1 MALENIRKHDETRK
15 SVIIVVVD
23 DDISHLHKLQ
33 RALKNDYIVLTTTGG
48 VEAIRLIKSL
58 NTIHVLV
65 ISNNMSPG
73 NEILRFVHESMP
85 DSDSI
90 IKILI
95 THSHDDK
102 NMIEAGKIGHIDA
115 LLTKPVSPD
124 SIRNEVAY
132 LLARTSKEKRA
143 VMRLNLEN
151 TALIQVDGEAN
162 TEIELINIS
171 ESGMFLRTLSRYSHG
186 MTLPF
191 KIGLPDGKDYTV
203 SARVVRTDKERGGIG
218 VEFLTLDQGG
228 RISLM
233 RSLADSVTLRDL
245 NKLKARYPFLKTEDM
260 VPFTDKTRIETF
272 LWEAKRS
279 ETEIVAIQAHLPK
292 HEIMKMSGLVP
303 LHSCTLEGQNLDVK
317 FKTSDLIFVS
327 FQLGYATYNFET
339 TVYRIS
345 DDGKQMEC
353 LYPRVIFYSEKRH
366 EKRIDPQGDLWIEI
380 PLPPPHNN
388 TIKGRIIDIS
398 PGGVS
403 FVSKSGEPVLLKG
416 TPLDTIRI
424 FDGDDLQWQENGEI
438 RYVTWEGDAASHRMR
453 YGIQFGIA
461 RMSIQT
467 THAPRIDFEQQHSE
481 EKADDHPR
489 LVLSA
494 DRKKLASKPPEVIRV
509 ENQKGEEIV
518 GLLDSSL
525 PLDRQP
531 VPVVL
536 IPPAFGKTKETLFS
550 LALTLIENFYLLGK
564 PLAVLRYD
572 GIRRKG
578 ESHKDPEASDPP
590 YELINADFTQG
601 ASDIKTM
608 IDWLQTNP
616 RVRASSIVLISF
628 SLSALEA
635 RIVLR
640 DEAYRR
646 HISYWISC
654 LGTPEFRDLMT
665 RINCGLDFFEQYKL
679 GIQMG
684 VMPILGNLVNV
695 DPYVGDGVAH
705 KVATIDQAKEDMRL
719 FDIPIS
725 WIYGQYDN
733 WVKTDLVR
741 DIMSVQVDSPRE
753 VISVPTGHNARTSKE
768 ALQVFG
774 TITSLVYR
782 FLHHKMISPVLPS
795 KKNLEIFRR
804 AEKDRIPARKLK
816 DRKAYW
822 QRYLIGEEN
831 VLGFD
836 IMGMSDDYQTLMHDQ
851 VEALDPVPNDRVLD
865 LGGGTGIFV
874 EHLLENGRALPSHVT
889 LADLVPEALKKARS
903 KLTSHPKLLLPAQG
917 QFELM
922 CVDLELSRY
931 LPITRFLKGE
941 IAHFKDLADRI
952 ENLSLESALKIQDA
966 YSPRLHRILRGQEI
980 DAPLDDW
987 LKSQFDLRE
996 YRTIIDFN
1004 QAARYVKGLLP
1015 KKPAFQSLHFPG
1027 NLEANIH
1034 LPVKPGFY
1042 NKILM
1047 SLVLSYI
1054 FDPAETLYEV
1064 RRVISPGG
1072 RLVLSSMRPD
1082 TDASGPFTR
1091 LVEKIARMPEDA
1103 LPSEWTKPRLL
1114 DSLRA
1119 FLNDAQ
1125 ALVDLEEAGT
1135 FDFFDP
1141 EKLDSLLEETGW
1153 EIVRTIPTYG
1163 DPPQGYIIVAEARET
1178 NGNKRPSL

>member
-1 MALENIRKHDETRK
+1 MSLENIKKHTETKK

-33 RALKNDYIVLTTTGG
+33 RALSQEYIVLTSTGG

-58 NTIHVLV
+58 NTIHVLI
-65 ISNNMSPG
+65 ISNDMTPE
-73 NEILRFVHESMP
+73 NEILRFVNESIP
-85 DSDSI
+85 DADEI

-95 THSHDDK
+95 SNSPDDK
-102 NMIEAGKIGHIDA
+102 SMVESGKIGRIDG

-132 LLARTSKEKRA
+132 LLARNAKEKRA
-143 VMRLNLEN
+143 VMRVNLED
-151 TALIQVDGEAN
+151 TARIHVDGEAD
-162 TEIELINIS
+162 TEIELVNIS
-171 ESGMFLRTLSRYSHG
+171 ESGMFLRTLSRYPHG

-191 KIGLPDGKDYTV
+191 RIGLPDGKNYTV

-218 VEFLTLDQGG
+218 VEFVTMDRGG
-228 RISLM
+228 RTSLM
-233 RSLADSVTLRDL
+233 RSLADSVTLKDL
-245 NKLKARYPFLKTEDM
+245 SKLKARYPFLNTEEM

-272 LWEAKRS
+272 LLEAMKS
-279 ETEIVAIQAHLPK
+279 ETEIVALQVHMPR
-292 HEIMKMSGLVP
+292 HEILKMTGLVP
-303 LHSCTLEGQNLDVK
+303 LHSCTLEGEALDVK

-339 TVYRIS
+339 TVYRLS
-345 DDGKQMEC
+345 EDGKRMEC

-366 EKRIDPQGDLWIEI
+366 EKRIEPVGDLWVEI
-380 PLPPPHNN
+380 PLPSPHND
-388 TIKGRIIDIS
+388 TIKGRIADIS
-398 PGGVS
+398 PGGVC
-403 FVSKSGEPVLLKG
+403 FLSKQGGPMLLKG

-424 FDGDDLQWQENGEI
+424 YDGDKLQWQENGEI
-438 RYVTWEGDAASHRMR
+438 RYVTWQGESSSRYIR
-453 YGIQFGIA
+453 YGIQLGIA
-461 RMSIQT
+461 RMSIQST
-467 THAPRIDFEQQHSE
+467 QAPQINFEKLPTEDRFE
-481 EKADDHPR
+481 EKPR
-489 LVLSA
+489 FILSSS
-494 DRKKLASKPPEVIRV
+494 RKELASRPPEVIRV
-509 ENQKGEEIV
+509 ENKKGEEIV
-518 GLLDSSL
+518 GLLDSSM
-525 PLDRQP
+525 PLDGDP
-531 VPVVL
+531 LPVVL

-578 ESHKDPEASDPP
+578 ESFKDPEAAEPP

-608 IDWLQTNP
+608 VDWLKNNP
-616 RVRASSIVLISF
+616 RFRASSITLISF

-640 DEAYRR
+640 DEAYRKK
-646 HISYWISC
+646 IDYWISC

-665 RINCGLDFFEQYKL
+665 RINCGLDFFEQYRL

-684 VMPILGNLVNV
+684 VMPVLGNLVNV

-719 FDIPIS
+719 FDIPIT
-725 WIYGQYDN
+725 WIYGQHDK
-733 WVKTDLVR
+733 WVKTELVR

-753 VISVPTGHNARTSKE
+753 VISMPTGHNARTSQE

-782 FLHHKMISPVLPS
+782 FLHHKMITPVLPN
-795 KKNLEIFRR
+795 KKSMEIFRR
-804 AEKDRIPARKLK
+804 AEKDRLPARKLK

-836 IMGMSDDYQTLMHDQ
+836 IMGMSDDYQKLMHDQ
-851 VEALDPVPNDRVLD
+851 VEALDPAPSDRVLD

-874 EHLLENGRALPSHVT
+874 EHLLENGRSLPAHVAI
-889 LADLVPEALKKARS
+889 ADLIPEALKQARV
-903 KLTSHPKLLLPAQG
+903 KLSAHPKLLLPDQG
-917 QFELM
+917 KFELM
-922 CVDLELSRY
+922 CLDLEMSRF
-931 LPITRFLKGE
+931 LPIARFINGE
-941 IAHFKDLADRI
+941 VAHFKDLADRI
-952 ENLSLESALKIQDA
+952 ENLSLESAIKIQEA
-966 YSPRLHRILRGQEI
+966 YSPRLHRILRGQNMDTVLME
-980 DAPLDDW
+980 W
-987 LKSQFDLRE
+987 LQSQFDLRE
-996 YRTIIDFN
+996 YRTILDFN
-1004 QAARYVKGLLP
+1004 QAARYVRGLLLE
-1015 KKPAFQSLHFPG
+1015 KPTFQRLLFPG
-1027 NLEANIH
+1027 ELRSNLH
-1034 LPVKPGFY
+1034 LPVKQGFF

-1064 RRVISPGG
+1064 RRVIAPGG

-1091 LVEKIARMPEDA
+1091 LMDKIDRMPEEE
-1103 LPSEWTKPRLL
+1103 LPTDWSKPRLL
-1114 DSLRA
+1114 DSLRS

-1125 ALVDLEEAGT
+1125 ALFDLEEAGT

-1153 EIVRTIPTYG
+1153 EIVRNIPTFG
-1163 DPPQGYIIVAEARET
+1163 DPPQGYIVVAEARGS
-1178 NGNKRPSL
+1178 NGS